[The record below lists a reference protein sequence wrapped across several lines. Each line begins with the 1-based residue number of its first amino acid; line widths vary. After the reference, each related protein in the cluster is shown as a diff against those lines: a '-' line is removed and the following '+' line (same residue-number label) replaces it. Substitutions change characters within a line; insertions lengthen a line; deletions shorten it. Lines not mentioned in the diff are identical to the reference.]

1 MHEPH
6 LSIAIGD
13 FNSRVGDLDDTAG
26 GLVQLPERRVVD
38 HGTNA
43 HGHHFITYLSDAGEC
58 IVNGRITPHLNAYT
72 NVSIANLG
80 GSSVVDFITS
90 NYDGLQYFKE
100 MRVTPLLHFLDNNN
114 LTSTVRTTGKL
125 GGHAILSAKVNV
137 SDFIASK
144 HRDNETVKNDTVDE
158 SLSVRKENRTRYRRK
173 DIPSNF
179 YRDEYFQ
186 NNIET
191 IANEMDSFREGE
203 NNIDIV
209 YNNIQRVYC
218 RQMNE
223 YLDPIK
229 HRKTNQ
235 KHKGKPWWNEHLTR
249 LEKCKEGREEIL

>member
-38 HGTNA
+38 
-43 HGHHFITYLSDAGEC
+43 
-58 IVNGRITPHLNAYT
+58 R
-72 NVSIANLG
+72 
-80 GSSVVDFITS
+80 
-90 NYDGLQYFKE
+90 
-100 MRVTPLLHFLDNNN
+100 
-114 LTSTVRTTGKL
+114 
-125 GGHAILSAKVNV
+125 
-137 SDFIASK
+137 
-144 HRDNETVKNDTVDE
+144 ETVKNDTVDE
-158 SLSVRKENRTRYRRK
+158 SISVRKENHTRYRRK

-191 IANEMDSFREGE
+191 LANEMDSFREGA

-209 YNNIQRVYC
+209 YNNIQIVYC

-249 LEKCKEGREEIL
+249 LWKNARKAEKKYFKYKENKAPYQALREAKENFLQLRTSFDRTFQKCKRNYQRQWQVNVENFKCNNPASFWNEIEKLKPKVKIQFHLRYMMMKVM